1 MSAYTILL
9 ISYLVLI
16 NVLSLYFYGI
26 DKFRSK
32 KKKWRIPEFS
42 LLFAAFMGGA
52 AGAYLAMMLFR
63 HKTKH
68 PKFRIL
74 VPVYLVGW
82 TVLVCWLLLIVKI

>member
-1 MSAYTILL
+1 MSAYRILL

-68 PKFRIL
+68 SKFRIL

-82 TVLVCWLLLIVKI
+82 AVLVCWLLLIVKI